1 MVRMWE
7 EGYWDYNLDGAC
19 TDYGG
24 CVFVRVCKS
33 SDPETWLPMYF
44 EKKVWDPLARKEL
57 TVAEFEAS
65 WDHTSEAPA
74 LTNELLGM
82 LK

>member
-1 MVRMWE
+1 
-7 EGYWDYNLDGAC
+7 
-19 TDYGG
+19 
-24 CVFVRVCKS
+24 
-33 SDPETWLPMYF
+33 MYF